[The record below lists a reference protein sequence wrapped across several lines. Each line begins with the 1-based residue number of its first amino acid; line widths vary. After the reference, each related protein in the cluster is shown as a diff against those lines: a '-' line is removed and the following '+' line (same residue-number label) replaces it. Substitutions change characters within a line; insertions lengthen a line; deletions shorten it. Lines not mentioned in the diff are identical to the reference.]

1 MNYKITWQKPNG
13 AIIERFITHNPYYE
27 KGYVNSYNWQV
38 IDIKVMRNNMWLD
51 ITDYNK
57 EVYKATRS
65 QFRSRT
71 IKNFINDYRVI
82 ILFLLVY
89 ILTKLI

>member
-65 QFRSRT
+65 QFRSNT
-71 IKNFINDYRVI
+71 IKKIIKDNQLLFIVVI
-82 ILFLLVY
+82 LY
-89 ILTKLI
+89 ILLKLI

>member
-51 ITDYNK
+51 VVDYQREVNK
-57 EVYKATRS
+57 SLRS
-65 QFRSRT
+65 SFRSNT
-71 IKNFINDYRVI
+71 IKKNNKR
-82 ILFLLVY
+82 
-89 ILTKLI
+89 

>member
-57 EVYKATRS
+57 EVYKATKS
-65 QFRSRT
+65 QFRSNT
-71 IKNFINDYRVI
+71 IKNFIKDYRVI
-82 ILFLLVY
+82 ILFIIVY
-89 ILTKLI
+89 TLTKLI